1 MLQAIFGAW
10 WFWLALTG
18 VLAYL
23 TYRNNKAVEKA
34 RKQQENS
41 LEAQNQPRMADKPT
55 AIQPNLVQ
63 PPNRSELHDDPL
75 SEQISLRGI
84 HRHTRKK

>member
-23 TYRNNKAVEKA
+23 TYRNNKAVKNA
-34 RKQQENS
+34 HKRQQNS
-41 LEAQNQPRMADKPT
+41 SEAQNQPKSADKPT
-55 AIQPNLVQ
+55 VNQPTSSQ
-63 PPNRSELHDDPL
+63 PTSNSSTKDPL

-84 HRHTRKK
+84 HKNTRKK